1 MFLESP
7 PPEKDRLKQTDTF
20 HFSCHNALSCF
31 NTCCRNKHLPLTPYD
46 ILRIKGSLG
55 IHSDDFLARYVV
67 YRPDP
72 ESGFPI
78 LSIKMLGENAVCP
91 FVTPEGCAIYHDRP
105 TACRLYPLGRSS
117 GIDPKK
123 SKPEEFY
130 SLLHITRCLGLG
142 EKKEWAVAEWVKNQ
156 GLSPYIDMNDK
167 MLDILFH
174 PRRDPSTPIVESQ
187 QQKVMVA
194 CYNLDMFREFVFE
207 TLFLK
212 QFEVDDD
219 TTHRVKADDAALLTL
234 GFDFLKK
241 ALYA

>member
-1 MFLESP
+1 MFLDTP
-7 PPEKDRLKQTDTF
+7 PPAEKRLDLTDIF
-20 HFSCHNALSCF
+20 SFSCHSRLSCF
-31 NTCCRNKHLPLTPYD
+31 NACCRNKHLPLTPYD
-46 ILRIKGSLG
+46 ILRIKTNLG

-78 LSIKMLGENAVCP
+78 LSIKMLPENTACP

-117 GIDPKK
+117 GIDPKDG
-123 SKPEEFY
+123 KPEEFY
-130 SLLHITRCLGLG
+130 SLLHITRCDGL
-142 EKKEWAVAEWVKNQ
+142 KEDKDWTVSQWVKDQ
-156 GLSPYIDMNDK
+156 GLLSYIDMNDK

-207 TLFLK
+207 TPFLK
-212 QFEVDDD
+212 QFKVDDD
-219 TTHRVKADDAALLTL
+219 TARRVKTDNDALLTL
-234 GFDFLKK
+234 GFAFLKN
-241 ALYA
+241 ALYT

>member
-7 PPEKDRLKQTDTF
+7 PPEKDRLKPTDTF
-20 HFSCHNALSCF
+20 NFSCHSELSCF

-46 ILRIKGSLG
+46 ILRIKSNLG

-78 LSIKMLGENAVCP
+78 ISIKMLQENAVCP
-91 FVTPEGCAIYHDRP
+91 FVTTEGCAIYHDRP

-130 SLLHITRCLGLG
+130 SLLHITRCDGLG
-142 EKKEWAVAEWVKNQ
+142 QEKVWTVSQWVNNQ
-156 GLSPYIDMNDK
+156 GLLPYIDMNDM
-167 MLDILFH
+167 MLGILFH
-174 PRRDPSTPIVESQ
+174 PRRDPSTPIAESQ
-187 QQKVMVA
+187 QQKIMVA

-207 TLFLK
+207 TPFLK

-219 TTHRVKADDAALLTL
+219 TAQRVKIDDAALLTL

>member
-7 PPEKDRLKQTDTF
+7 PPDEDQLKPDDTF
-20 HFSCHNALSCF
+20 HFSCHSELPCF

-46 ILRIKGSLG
+46 ILRIKSSLG
-55 IHSDDFLARYVV
+55 IHSDDFLARHVV

-78 LSIKMLGENAVCP
+78 LSIKMLQENAVCP
-91 FVTPEGCAIYHDRP
+91 FVTPEGCAVYHDRP

-130 SLLHITRCLGLG
+130 SLLHITRCDGL
-142 EKKEWAVAEWVKNQ
+142 KEDIAWTVAQWVKNQ
-156 GLSPYIDMNDK
+156 GLLPYIDMNDK

-207 TLFLK
+207 TPFLK

-219 TTHRVKADDAALLTL
+219 TAHRVKTDDAALLTL
-234 GFDFLKK
+234 GFAFLKK

>member
-7 PPEKDRLKQTDTF
+7 PPEKDRLKPTDTF
-20 HFSCHNALSCF
+20 NFSCHSELSCF

-46 ILRIKGSLG
+46 ILRIKSNLG

-67 YRPDP
+67 YRADP

-78 LSIKMLGENAVCP
+78 LSIKMLQENAVCP
-91 FVTPEGCAIYHDRP
+91 FVSPKGCAIYHDRP

-130 SLLHITRCLGLG
+130 SLLHITRCDGL
-142 EKKEWAVAEWVKNQ
+142 KEDKVWTVAQWVKDQ

-174 PRRDPSTPIVESQ
+174 PRRNPSTPIIESQ

-207 TLFLK
+207 TPFLK

-219 TTHRVKADDAALLTL
+219 TTHRVKTDDTALLSL
-234 GFDFLKK
+234 GFAFLKN
-241 ALYA
+241 ALYT